1 MPGMR
6 RTNRLLGLIGLAVRQ
21 LSNNRA
27 RTAFAVVGV
36 AFAVLSVTLLF
47 GIGTGVLETGEQLLD
62 QSEQDLW
69 VSGGPIDIQPGTVG
83 GFQNPLVDA
92 HTVATEMEARDDVLS
107 AVPLGLQTVY
117 VSTDGE
123 EFDTVIGSGI
133 RRGGDVI
140 EIERGQG
147 FSGSD
152 THYADGAYD
161 GPMTREVIIDPATA
175 EEYNLSV
182 GDVVHIGGTIT
193 DAQRNEWEVVGISET
208 FRQFV
213 GAQTVTLRLSEL
225 QTLTGTAYDDRAT
238 LITIRVEDGA
248 DVEAVKADLEAAYP
262 EFTIRTNSEQLR
274 AVLERQAA
282 IIAGGLSLVAL
293 AIISGMLLSLNLFL
307 SLVYQQ
313 RDQLAVF
320 RAIGGSRGSTVGLT
334 LLQGTIIATAGCA
347 LGLGLTPPLAS
358 AIDWAAVTLTG
369 FEGLVQIPTEGY
381 LVGAGVAAAFGVL
394 GTLAGVLRLS
404 GDESVARLTQ

>member
-1 MPGMR
+1 MK
-6 RTNRLLGLIGLAVRQ
+6 RTNRLGGLVGLAFRQ
-21 LSNNRA
+21 LASNRA

-47 GIGTGVLETGEQLLD
+47 GVGTGVFETGEQLLD

-92 HTVATEMEARDDVLS
+92 HAVAAEMEARE
-107 AVPLGLQTVY
+107 AVRTAAPIGLQTVY

-123 EFDTVIGSGI
+123 EFDTVVGSGT
-133 RRGGDVI
+133 RSDGPLVDLQAGG
-140 EIERGQG
+140 G
-147 FSGSD
+147 FNGSD

-161 GPMTREVIIDPATA
+161 RPMTQEAIIDPATA
-175 EEYNLSV
+175 EQYNLSV
-182 GDVVHIGGTIT
+182 GDTFHVGGTIT
-193 DAQRNEWEVVGISET
+193 DARRNEFEVVGISGT

-213 GAQTVTLRLSEL
+213 GTQTVTLRLSEL
-225 QTLTGTAYDDRAT
+225 QTLTGAAYDDRAT
-238 LITIRVEDGA
+238 LITVRLEDGA

-262 EFTIRTNSEQLR
+262 EFTIRTNSEQLQ

-313 RDQLAVF
+313 DRK
-320 RAIGGSRGSTVGLT
+320 
-334 LLQGTIIATAGCA
+334 
-347 LGLGLTPPLAS
+347 
-358 AIDWAAVTLTG
+358 
-369 FEGLVQIPTEGY
+369 
-381 LVGAGVAAAFGVL
+381 
-394 GTLAGVLRLS
+394 
-404 GDESVARLTQ
+404 SVV

>member
-1 MPGMR
+1 MK
-6 RTNRLLGLIGLAVRQ
+6 RTNRLGGLVGLAFRQ
-21 LSNNRA
+21 LASNRA

-47 GIGTGVLETGEQLLD
+47 SVGTGVLETGEQLLD

-92 HTVATEMEARDDVLS
+92 HAVAAEMEARE
-107 AVPLGLQTVY
+107 AVRTAAPIGLQTVY

-123 EFDTVIGSGI
+123 EFDTVVGSGT
-133 RRGGDVI
+133 RSDGPLVDLQAGG
-140 EIERGQG
+140 G
-147 FSGSD
+147 FNGSD

-161 GPMTREVIIDPATA
+161 RPMTQEAIIDPATA
-175 EEYNLSV
+175 EQYNLSV
-182 GDVVHIGGTIT
+182 GDTFHVGGTIT
-193 DAQRNEWEVVGISET
+193 DARRNEFEVVGISGT

-213 GAQTVTLRLSEL
+213 GTQTVTLRLSEL
-225 QTLTGTAYDDRAT
+225 QTLTGAAYDDRAT
-238 LITIRVEDGA
+238 LITVRLEDGA

-274 AVLERQAA
+274 TVLERQAA

-293 AIISGMLLSLNLFL
+293 SIISGMLLSLNLFL

-358 AIDWAAVTLTG
+358 AIDWAAMTLTG